1 MRLVGRQQALS
12 SAIRYECFSSVFAL
26 CGRKINM
33 YVLIVQIIV
42 SSLLRPSKL
51 KKKRLLRGG
60 FRRWDQ
66 CTRNLFANQETV
78 NAFCPMSRMNVS
90 LYAVSCSSESLKNR

>member
-1 MRLVGRQQALS
+1 
-12 SAIRYECFSSVFAL
+12 
-26 CGRKINM
+26 M

-42 SSLLRPSKL
+42 PSLLRPGKL
-51 KKKRLLRGG
+51 KKRLLRGG

-78 NAFCPMSRMNVS
+78 NAFCTMSRMNVS
-90 LYAVSCSSESLKNR
+90 LYAVSYSSESLKNR